1 MTWLTRLWRG
11 ELSLPITFWLYGVF
25 GLFLVSL
32 PSIILD
38 QIYPD
43 LDDAP
48 GITVLIY
55 AISFFSAIIYFI
67 FIFVAI
73 WRSACKYREQLL
85 ERLWRGELSLFNTY
99 WFFGGLGA
107 FALYI
112 LLLIVD
118 AIYLHPDAM
127 PEIAAVLYISF
138 GLFAIIYFVVISVA
152 IWRSAG
158 NYKGS
163 KGWEILARI
172 SVVIGIVSFGLGL
185 FR

>member
-1 MTWLTRLWRG
+1 MSWLTRLWRG

-32 PSIILD
+32 PSIVLD

-48 GITVLIY
+48 VITVLIY
-55 AISFFSAIIYFI
+55 AISFFSAIIYFV

-73 WRSACKYREQLL
+73 WRSAWKYRGQLL
-85 ERLWRGELSLFNTY
+85 KRLWRGELSLFNTY
-99 WFFGGLGA
+99 WFFGGLGG

-112 LLLIVD
+112 LLLIVN
-118 AIYLHPDAM
+118 AIYLDPDAM

-138 GLFAIIYFVVISVA
+138 GLFAIIYFVVISFA

-163 KGWEILARI
+163 KEWVILARI
-172 SVVIGIVSFGLGL
+172 SVIIGIVSFGSGL